1 MTWMPTDSD
10 RGGNADRAAGSAER
24 VLRQATAADVPSVQ
38 RLVAAAYAKY
48 AGRMDRPPA
57 PVLADY
63 HAAVRAGH
71 VWVLGAPI
79 IGVIV
84 LTEDDGS
91 LLIENVAVH
100 PSAQGR
106 GLGRALLEFAEQQAA
121 ARGLARLTLYTNEV
135 MVENLEIYVSLG
147 YRETGRRGESGY
159 RRVFMEKPLDG

>member
-1 MTWMPTDSD
+1 MPKLTPPSGSWTWICSFSMTWIP
-10 RGGNADRAAGSAER
+10 ADRERGEVGNRAVGSAER
-24 VLRQATAADVPSVQ
+24 VPRQATAADVPSVQ

-48 AGRMDRPPA
+48 ASRMDRPPA

-63 HAAVRAGH
+63 HGAVRAAH

-100 PSAQGR
+100 PSAQG
-106 GLGRALLEFAEQQAA
+106 
-121 ARGLARLTLYTNEV
+121 
-135 MVENLEIYVSLG
+135 
-147 YRETGRRGESGY
+147 
-159 RRVFMEKPLDG
+159 